1 MQKAIHSRKESE
13 VQSLVERIQNA
24 KAVIAFDYQGL
35 TAEQFNALRKALREK
50 GCECQIYK
58 NNITRRAY
66 KSLNYDSLV
75 EHMTGPKAL
84 LFSNDDVVAP
94 AKIIYDF
101 AKENDKIKISVG
113 VVEKQAVSTEKV
125 LELATLPSYETLLTM
140 LAAGML
146 SPVRDVTVG
155 LHMLVEKL
163 EEEAQA

>member
-1 MQKAIHSRKESE
+1 MQKAIHSKKECE
-13 VQSLVERIQNA
+13 VQSLIERINNA

-35 TAEQFNALRKALREK
+35 TAEQFNALRKTLREN

-58 NNITRRAY
+58 NNIARRAY
-66 KSLNYDSLV
+66 KSLNYDVLV
-75 EHMTGPKAL
+75 DQMTGPKAL
-84 LFSNDDVVAP
+84 LFSNEDVVAP

-101 AKENDKIKISVG
+101 AKGNDKVKISAG

-140 LAAGML
+140 LAGGML
-146 SPVRDVTVG
+146 SPVRDMTIG

>member
-13 VQSLVERIQNA
+13 VQSLIERINNA

-35 TAEQFNALRKALREK
+35 TAEQFNELRKALREN
-50 GCECQIYK
+50 GCECQVYK

-66 KSLNYDSLV
+66 ESLNYTSLV

-94 AKIIYDF
+94 AKIIHKF

-113 VVEKQAVSTEKV
+113 VVEKQAVGTEKV

-140 LAAGML
+140 LAGGML
-146 SPVRDVTVG
+146 SPVKDITIG

-163 EEEAQA
+163 EEAQA